1 MNTRLAVLALATAAL
16 AACEP
21 NPSVTGPAAALQ
33 AARAADVSAAVSD
46 AGAVY
51 TLTNQVGGNAVAVFA
66 RGADGR
72 LSAAGAVSTGGT
84 GTGASLGSQSAVT
97 LSDDGRWLFAVNAGS
112 NDVSVFSVSPAGG
125 LALAS
130 RTASGGTLPIS
141 LTVHGNVLYVLNAG
155 GTGNI
160 SGLAVGTS
168 GALTAIAGTTL
179 PLSGSNVG
187 PAQVSFRPDGRRLVV
202 TEKNT
207 NQLDVYAVDANG
219 VASGP
224 TTTASA
230 GGTPFGFSFGHRNE
244 LFVSEATGS
253 ASSYE
258 LDATG
263 GVSLVSGAVLTH
275 QGAPCWAVVT
285 NDGRIGFT
293 GNGAGSV
300 SAFAIAPDGAIGLVD
315 ANGGTA
321 LIGTDRHGDRGR
333 THRGDPALRAG
344 ARRGRH
350 AGTGTDQHQLAQQRQ
365 ASAACGAPGPGSAA
379 QLLGVHLRQ
388 LHADRA
394 VARGLRSAVSGAR
407 AHDRRHSHAR
417 VPALRRRARQRQP
430 RPGARPPGHHPSQ
443 RAGQRPPHLGRV
455 QHPLLAELR
464 ADRQGGDDSLHRV
477 WRVPSQRRRLPGMGP
492 AHPAAARRI
501 ASCSL
506 TPPT

>member
-1 MNTRLAVLALATAAL
+1 MNTRLAVLALAAAAL

-21 NPSVTGPAAALQ
+21 SRSLTSPATSLQ
-33 AARAADVSAAVSD
+33 AQRDADVSAALSD
-46 AGAVY
+46 PGAVY

-72 LSAAGAVSTGGT
+72 LTAAGTVSTGGT

-97 LSDDGRWLFAVNAGS
+97 LSDDGRRLFAVNAGS
-112 NDVSVFSVSPAGG
+112 NDVSVLSVSPGG

-141 LTVHGNVLYVLNAG
+141 LTAHGNVLYVLNAG

-160 SGLAVGTS
+160 SGFAVGTS
-168 GALTAIAGTTL
+168 GALTAIAGATL

-187 PAQVSFRPDGRRLVV
+187 PAQVSFSPDGRRLVV

-224 TTTASA
+224 TTTPSA
-230 GGTPFGFSFGHRNE
+230 GGTPFGFSFGHRDE
-244 LFVSEATGS
+244 LFVSEAAGS

-321 LIGTDRHGDRGR
+321 LIGAGINDI
-333 THRGDPALRAG
+333 ALSHNSRYLYVLQTGG
-344 ARRGRH
+344 AQAIH
-350 AGTGTDQHQLAQQRQ
+350 AFRVQ
-365 ASAACGAPGPGSAA
+365 ADGHLTP
-379 QLLGVHLRQ
+379 LGVLAG
-388 LHADRA
+388 LPNGT
-394 VARGLRSAVSGAR
+394 RGL
-407 AHDRRHSHAR
+407 
-417 VPALRRRARQRQP
+417 
-430 RPGARPPGHHPSQ
+430 
-443 RAGQRPPHLGRV
+443 
-455 QHPLLAELR
+455 
-464 ADRQGGDDSLHRV
+464 
-477 WRVPSQRRRLPGMGP
+477 
-492 AHPAAARRI
+492 AAF
-501 ASCSL
+501 
-506 TPPT
+506 

>member
-1 MNTRLAVLALATAAL
+1 MLAVFLFFFFNDTATT
-16 AACEP
+16 EI
-21 NPSVTGPAAALQ
+21 
-33 AARAADVSAAVSD
+33 
-46 AGAVY
+46 Y
-51 TLTNQVGGNAVAVFA
+51 TL
-66 RGADGR
+66 
-72 LSAAGAVSTGGT
+72 
-84 GTGASLGSQSAVT
+84 SLH
-97 LSDDGRWLFAVNAGS
+97 D
-112 NDVSVFSVSPAGG
+112 
-125 LALAS
+125 ALPIS
-130 RTASGGTLPIS
+130 IS

-187 PAQVSFRPDGRRLVV
+187 PAQVSFSPDGRRLVV

-207 NQLDVYAVDANG
+207 NQLDVYALDANG

-300 SAFAIAPDGAIGLVD
+300 SAFAIAPDGAISLVD

-321 LIGTDRHGDRGR
+321 LIGAGINDI
-333 THRGDPALRAG
+333 ALSHNSRYLYVLQTGG
-344 ARRGRH
+344 AQAIH
-350 AGTGTDQHQLAQQRQ
+350 AI
-365 ASAACGAPGPGSAA
+365 
-379 QLLGVHLRQ
+379 
-388 LHADRA
+388 
-394 VARGLRSAVSGAR
+394 
-407 AHDRRHSHAR
+407 
-417 VPALRRRARQRQP
+417 
-430 RPGARPPGHHPSQ
+430 
-443 RAGQRPPHLGRV
+443 RV
-455 QHPLLAELR
+455 QADGHLTALGPIAGVPHATPGLA
-464 ADRQGGDDSLHRV
+464 
-477 WRVPSQRRRLPGMGP
+477 
-492 AHPAAARRI
+492 
-501 ASCSL
+501 
-506 TPPT
+506 TF